1 MAQDLTVNIKTTSDV
16 PQAMDRAKTATVGF
30 SKQVDDIGRKFSSAF
45 KDIAL
50 GFVAPLIIVN
60 KIISSISDAFEKS
73 KQMSKDALAFGSD
86 ASNKYVSEQESSV
99 RRLINL
105 RNEDNKNR
113 GLGERGT
120 REAYAEVLMNE
131 GRDIFNQNRKT
142 GQGFRPYK
150 EGDIFKGFD
159 QIAAEEMS
167 KDPKVRAQID
177 ALVQKMLPALE
188 ADKDKTPR
196 SNYSSPQGVNAVVGM
211 GNNAAMDAMTA
222 QLEESR
228 RQTMLLEQL
237 ANSGSYTPID
247 FTKYTGK
254 SNSAPQYPKFN

>member
-16 PQAMDRAKTATVGF
+16 PQAMDKAKSATVSF

-45 KDIAL
+45 KDIAFA
-50 GFVAPLIIVN
+50 FVAPLVIVN

-73 KQMSKDALAFGSD
+73 KQMSKEALDFGSD
-86 ASNKYVSEQESSV
+86 STNKYVNEQESAI
-99 RRLINL
+99 RRLVKL
-105 RNEDNKNR
+105 RDEDVKNR

-120 REAYAEVLMNE
+120 REAYAQVLMNE

-159 QIAAEEMS
+159 EIAAEEMS
-167 KDPKVRAQID
+167 KDPKIRAQID
-177 ALVQKMLPALE
+177 ALVQNMLPALE

-196 SNYSSPQGVNAVVGM
+196 SNYSAPQGINAVVGM
-211 GNNAAMDAMTA
+211 GNNAAMDAMNA
-222 QLEESR
+222 QLEENR
-228 RQTMLLEQL
+228 KQTALLQQI
-237 ANSGSYTPID
+237 AQGGGNVPVD
-247 FTKYTGK
+247 FTKGNPHEDGYGD
-254 SNSAPQYPKFN
+254 QM